1 MDYGALTEEKLP
13 NRLERSLRFRIVW
26 SEPPGELWMV
36 IFPFLFSS
44 FSTQLQWLVLK
55 ASEVTAASMIS
66 AILLISNIVNTKVGL
81 VRYNNIASSTIYLT
95 YGIVSVY
102 ILAVAIMAFINIA
115 RNSGT
120 NFFLVR
126 YQVTIL
132 RYMRLFGLLLTPFF
146 IPLLVFY
153 SNDET
158 GEQYF
163 YQWLW
168 WAVFVFDLVIFAAY
182 IARDWWKVAKESRLR
197 KQSDQQG
204 KLSSCERICAKRV
217 HLWTV
222 EEVGE
227 WIRGSEDL
235 REIFSF
241 TDGEREAIAEKFKVK
256 KVDGTAF
263 INLSMDAERLV
274 KFLDLA
280 IGEALHFSANVEKLV
295 EMGVLKFDNDDG
307 DAADTP
313 TSTPA
318 STSGNGRL
326 GIVGGSSTISC

>member
-36 IFPFLFSS
+36 IFPFLFSA

-66 AILLISNIVNTKVGL
+66 AILLISNIVNAHKGGL

-95 YGIVSVY
+95 YGIVGVY

-120 NFFLVR
+120 NSILVR
-126 YQVTIL
+126 YQGSIL
-132 RYMRLFGLLLTPFF
+132 RYMRLTCLLLTPFY

-153 SNDET
+153 SNDVT
-158 GEQYF
+158 GEQHS

-168 WAVFVFDLVIFAAY
+168 WTVFVFDLVIFAAY
-182 IARDWWKVAKESRLR
+182 IARDWWKVTKERRLR
-197 KQSDQQG
+197 KKGDQEG
-204 KLSSCERICAKRV
+204 EFSSCELICAKRV

-222 EEVGE
+222 EEVGK
-227 WIRGSEDL
+227 WIRSSEDL
-235 REIFSF
+235 REISSF

-263 INLSMDAERLV
+263 INLSKDADRLV

-295 EMGVLKFDNDDG
+295 KMGVLKFDNDDD

-313 TSTPA
+313 TST
-318 STSGNGRL
+318 SGNGRL
-326 GIVGGSSTISC
+326 EIDGVSSTLSC